1 MNVNAKV
8 PPFQQVLIIL
18 LFSLGMGLAINGLRK
33 ASLPLA
39 GGWSSSPVKG
49 DIPVV
54 SLEDAVVKLLS
65 DDVLFLDARST
76 ADYQRG
82 HIIGAVNL
90 PVRDG
95 SFGQGLQEFSG
106 RVDHQRE
113 LIVYCDGTGCTLGP
127 QLASILRGLGF
138 EDVKIL
144 LNGWNEWVAAGMPFE
159 VE

>member
-8 PPFQQVLIIL
+8 SLFQQVLIIL
-18 LFSLGMGLAINGLRK
+18 LFSLGMGFAVNGLRST
-33 ASLPLA
+33 SLPLV

-49 DIPVV
+49 DIPAV
-54 SLEDAVVKLLS
+54 SLEDAVVKFLS
-65 DDVLFLDARST
+65 DEALFLDARST

-82 HIIGAVNL
+82 HIKGAVNL

-95 SFGQGLQEFSG
+95 SFGQRLQEFSG

-113 LIVYCDGTGCTLGP
+113 LIVYCDGTDSPLSP

-138 EDVKIL
+138 RNVKIL
-144 LNGWNEWVAAGMPFE
+144 LNGWNEWFTAGMPFE
-159 VE
+159 TE